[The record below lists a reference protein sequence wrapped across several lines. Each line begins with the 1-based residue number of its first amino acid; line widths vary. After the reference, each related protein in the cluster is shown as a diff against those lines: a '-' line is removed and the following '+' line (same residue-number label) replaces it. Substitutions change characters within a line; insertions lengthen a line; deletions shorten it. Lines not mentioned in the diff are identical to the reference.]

1 MERMNHKVSLLLFI
15 DLNVMKRCCENNLFY
30 IAKISHTL
38 LGHIKFDRWVYHL
51 NIIKKKLRQ
60 TDEKW
65 KEVSIYFIIIN
76 CILIFSMR
84 ILWQSE
90 ANFFHE
96 KFMAIWIK
104 KNLNQRFLMFIWVCR
119 GINPLGL
126 RVVTEVIQG
135 SDISDLS
142 WGRRTL

>member
-1 MERMNHKVSLLLFI
+1 MNHKVSLLLFI

-90 ANFFHE
+90 SNFFHE
-96 KFMAIWIK
+96 NFKKESESEVSDVYLSMSWDKSPRPKGCNGNYPGLWYIWY
-104 KNLNQRFLMFIWVCR
+104 Q
-119 GINPLGL
+119 L
-126 RVVTEVIQG
+126 R
-135 SDISDLS
+135 
-142 WGRRTL
+142 